1 MENINLKVTESLNA
15 IKKKMD
21 DFVSQDEAFWMSVA
35 MFLFGVIVG
44 MLISPR
50 KTKIKTIKRK
60 PRHDRYYDECDYDE
74 CYDECCDCC
83 ED

>member
-50 KTKIKTIKRK
+50 KTSIKTIKRK
-60 PRHDRYYDECDYDE
+60 PKYDRYYDECDYDE

>member
-60 PRHDRYYDECDYDE
+60 PRHDCYYDECDYDE

>member
-1 MENINLKVTESLNA
+1 MENVNAKVNEALSS
-15 IKKKMD
+15 IKDKLD

-50 KTKIKTIKRK
+50 KVKNVTRIGRRRPAYI
-60 PRHDRYYDECDYDE
+60 D
-74 CYDECCDCC
+74 DECCDEECC
-83 ED
+83 G